1 MNLDKNLALVAG
13 GGMVL
18 LLLVTIVY
26 ASTRT
31 SKTKDNFCTCCGIQN
46 KLIPNKTKKKELYSK
61 GLLTENSKL
70 RRICSSKSV
79 MPYDQ
84 FAAENKKDYPDF
96 AEFYISP

>member
-1 MNLDKNLALVAG
+1 MNLDKYLPLAAG
-13 GGMVL
+13 GGMLL

-26 ASTRT
+26 ALTRK
-31 SKTKDNFCTCCGIQN
+31 SKSKDNFCTCCGIQN
-46 KLIPNKTKKKELYSK
+46 KLTPNKTKKKELYCK

-84 FAAENKKDYPDF
+84 FVSKNKK
-96 AEFYISP
+96 E